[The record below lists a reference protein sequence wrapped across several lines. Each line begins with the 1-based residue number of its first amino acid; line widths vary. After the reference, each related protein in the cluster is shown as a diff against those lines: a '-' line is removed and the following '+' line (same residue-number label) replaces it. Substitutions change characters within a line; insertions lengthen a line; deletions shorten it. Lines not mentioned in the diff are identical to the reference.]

1 LRPPTATASSLPAGH
16 RLVPRGAL
24 FGPLSAAGPGSV
36 LLVCAPAGSGKTE
49 LLRSWVDAEG
59 LGERVAWV
67 SVERGEQDAQ
77 HFWLSVIDALT
88 RAAGEE
94 WLVEPFGATP
104 EFRGDAAIKRLL
116 SDLPSL
122 EEPLVLVI
130 DDLHELR
137 SADALRL
144 LELFL
149 SELPPQLRVALATR
163 EEPQLGLHRLRLS
176 GRLTEIRGPDLR
188 FSLEE
193 TRKLLEA
200 DGIELSD
207 DGVALLHERTEGW
220 AAGLRLAAL
229 SLARHPEPERFV
241 TEFSGSE
248 RTVAGYLMAE
258 VLERQ
263 PAEVRELVL
272 RTSVLERVS
281 GPLADSLTGSTGSER
296 ILQQLEE
303 ANAFVVSLDAGRTWF
318 RYHQL
323 FAELLRLELRRT
335 SPALVS
341 ALHRSASQWHEQHGS
356 MVEAIRHAQAAADWP
371 LAARLLADSYVS
383 LVLDGRVATLSG
395 LVAAF
400 PDGDDAM
407 DPELALAFA
416 SGRLFEGLL
425 EEAATYLAVAE
436 RLADMVPGE
445 RRRRFDAERAEIT
458 LALARR
464 RGNVGAAIETMQA
477 MEELLAA
484 PSAGELALSNDLRA
498 AALLNLGIAELWSSH
513 LDDAR
518 RHLQQALELARRI
531 ERPHL
536 EIGCLG
542 HLAMAAP
549 LAGLH
554 ASVGFEL
561 CEQAAAIAREHGW
574 TEDPVNAP
582 ALGTQ
587 AMMLVWLGRFAE
599 AERVLEQARR
609 ALRPEGDPGTELM
622 IHHSTGLLA
631 MARHR
636 FDEAFAAFDAAERMQ
651 TQLAGAH
658 ALTTE
663 RRSRMVEMH
672 VWMGDAAA
680 ARKAL
685 ARMAPEE
692 HDLAGATIAGAA
704 VHLAEG
710 DPQQAVDALESVIE
724 RRQPSLKADWAAIDA
739 SLLDALARDQLG
751 DRVGAEASIE
761 RALGLAEPE
770 GVVLPFVL
778 FPVRELLERH
788 RRHETTHVT
797 LLTDILDVL
806 AGSSA
811 SARGTAAPL
820 REELSEAEL
829 RVVRFLPS
837 NLKAP
842 EIASELYVS
851 KNTVRTHMRHIYAKL
866 DAHSRGEAVARAR
879 ELGLLAP
886 GSPLR

>member
-1 LRPPTATASSLPAGH
+1 MRPQTATASGLPAGH
-16 RLVPRGAL
+16 RLVPRSAL

-49 LLRSWVDAEG
+49 LLRSWADAEG
-59 LGERVAWV
+59 LGHRVAWV

-88 RAAGEE
+88 RVAGEE

-104 EFRGDAAIKRLL
+104 AFRGDGVIRRLL

-163 EEPQLGLHRLRLS
+163 EEPELGLHRLRLS

-193 TRKLLEA
+193 TRRLLEA
-200 DGIELSD
+200 DGIKLSD

-229 SLARHPEPERFV
+229 SLAKHPEPERFV

-263 PAEVRELVL
+263 PAEVRELLL

-281 GPLADSLTGSTGSER
+281 GPLADFLTGSTGSER

-318 RYHQL
+318 RYHHL

-335 SPALVS
+335 SPALVGV
-341 ALHRSASQWHEQHGS
+341 LHRAAAQWYEQHGS

-400 PDGDDAM
+400 PDGDAGM

-416 SGRLFEGLL
+416 AGRLFEGLL
-425 EEAATYLAVAE
+425 EETATYLAVAE
-436 RLADMVPGE
+436 RLADMVPAE

-464 RGNVGAAIETMQA
+464 RGNVGAAIETMRS

-498 AALLNLGIAELWSSH
+498 AALMNLGIAELWSSH

-518 RHLQQALELARRI
+518 RHLQQALELAQTDR
-531 ERPHL
+531 
-536 EIGCLG
+536 
-542 HLAMAAP
+542 AAAP
-549 LAGLH
+549 GDRLP
-554 ASVGFEL
+554 
-561 CEQAAAIAREHGW
+561 R
-574 TEDPVNAP
+574 AP
-582 ALGTQ
+582 GDGGA
-587 AMMLVWLGRFAE
+587 
-599 AERVLEQARR
+599 ARR
-609 ALRPEGDPGTELM
+609 AARLGGVRALRAGGDHRPGARLDGGPGQRPGPGDAGDDA
-622 IHHSTGLLA
+622 GLA
-631 MARHR
+631 RAIRRGRAGARAGTPRAAARGRARHR
-636 FDEAFAAFDAAERMQ
+636 ADRPPVRGAAGDGTPPVRRGVRR
-651 TQLAGAH
+651 LRRGRAH
-658 ALTTE
+658 ADTAGRRARAHHGTAQPHGGDARLDG
-663 RRSRMVEMH
+663 RRSR
-672 VWMGDAAA
+672 G
-680 ARKAL
+680 
-685 ARMAPEE
+685 
-692 HDLAGATIAGAA
+692 
-704 VHLAEG
+704 
-710 DPQQAVDALESVIE
+710 
-724 RRQPSLKADWAAIDA
+724 
-739 SLLDALARDQLG
+739 
-751 DRVGAEASIE
+751 
-761 RALGLAEPE
+761 
-770 GVVLPFVL
+770 
-778 FPVRELLERH
+778 
-788 RRHETTHVT
+788 
-797 LLTDILDVL
+797 
-806 AGSSA
+806 
-811 SARGTAAPL
+811 ARGA
-820 REELSEAEL
+820 
-829 RVVRFLPS
+829 
-837 NLKAP
+837 
-842 EIASELYVS
+842 
-851 KNTVRTHMRHIYAKL
+851 RTPRRPR
-866 DAHSRGEAVARAR
+866 STTWRA
-879 ELGLLAP
+879 
-886 GSPLR
+886 